1 MVKRHI
7 QQGLSLTE
15 LMVAL
20 AIGTVLLLGVFGVFV
35 SNSQSDSVETAIN
48 RVQQAGRAAVE
59 LLNRDIRRAGYIG
72 CRSIGGSVLLAA
84 SNTQVHRLLAYR
96 SYGSSLEPDSTNSV
110 ADVVK
115 GAARADSDVIVLDY
129 ADYLGNDLIA
139 EGDAFD
145 NFSFDNQSLTL
156 KSASGGECR
165 LVDDDLLLLSNCVT
179 THVFRV
185 SSASVSESTCGA
197 SGNTITINSA
207 DNQGP
212 AITAA
217 DGSGPAASSLTGFR
231 YAEQSDVAEY
241 LQFIWFVADTGREIN
256 GQTVYALYRLASNQ
270 VYAQREEMIEGVEF
284 LRVEVGER
292 VAGGL
297 RFVPPSV
304 PGINWSQVESVR
316 MALLVQSFESVT
328 DAEDTRSYQ
337 LLSDS
342 IPASGTIRHGGG
354 RVIRRVYTSSQA
366 IRNTAYGQF

>member
-1 MVKRHI
+1 MTRWHT

-15 LMVAL
+15 LLVAL

-35 SNSQSDSVETAIN
+35 SNSQTNSVETAIN
-48 RVQQAGRAAVE
+48 RVQQSGRAAVE

-72 CRSIGGSVLLAA
+72 CDSIGGTVSLAA

-96 SYGSSLEPDSTNSV
+96 ANGSSLTPDSTNSV

-115 GAARADSDVIVLDY
+115 AGTRAGSDVIVLDY

-139 EGDAFD
+139 EGDVFD
-145 NFSFDNQSLTL
+145 TLGQTLTL
-156 KSASGGECR
+156 NSAAGGECR
-165 LVDDDLLLLSNCVT
+165 ITDGDLLLLSNCVT

-185 SSASVSESTCGA
+185 SSASGCGA
-197 SGNTITINSA
+197 SGNGVTINSA

-212 AITAA
+212 AITNA
-217 DGSGPAASSLTGFR
+217 DGTTPAAASLAGFR
-231 YAEQSDVAEY
+231 YAEHSDVAEY

-270 VYAQREEMIEGVEF
+270 TYADREEMIEGIEF

-292 VAGGL
+292 VANGL
-297 RFVPPSV
+297 RFVAPST
-304 PGINWSQVESVR
+304 PGIDWTAIESVR
-316 MALLVQSFESVT
+316 MALLVQSFEPVT
-328 DAEDTRSYQ
+328 DTDDTSSYQ
-337 LLSDS
+337 LLSDT
-342 IPASGTIRHGGG
+342 ITASGTISHGGG

-366 IRNTAYGQF
+366 IRNTAYGEF